1 MASKSSQGHALAGNK
16 LDPLSANHS
25 AVYESATGES
35 YQSAAAMAKHEAAES
50 PSMQR
55 KEIKTY
61 KGKQ

>member
-16 LDPLSANHS
+16 LDSLSANHA
-25 AVYESATGES
+25 AVFESATSES
-35 YQSAAAMAKHEAAES
+35 YQSAAAMAKHETAES